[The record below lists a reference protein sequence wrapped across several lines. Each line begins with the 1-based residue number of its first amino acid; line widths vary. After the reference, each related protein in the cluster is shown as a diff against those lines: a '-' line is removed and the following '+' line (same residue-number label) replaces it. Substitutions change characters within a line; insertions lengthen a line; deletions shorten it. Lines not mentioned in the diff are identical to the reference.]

1 MKTTGIHAQVTVRV
15 ELEPG
20 EWLLDDD
27 TAVVRIEAI
36 HWGRQGWTD
45 HPHIWTVGRK
55 KDGAWSKS
63 ERNDYASHTLPSAAQ
78 KALEQAASLCG
89 LAFLDLDTKE
99 EWAAFPDL
107 RSGYFPR

>member
-15 ELEPG
+15 ELDPG
-20 EWLLDDD
+20 EWLLDED

-63 ERNDYASHTLPSAAQ
+63 ERNDYASHVLPSAAQ
-78 KALEQAASLCG
+78 KALEQVAHLVG
-89 LAFLDLDTKE
+89 HTLLDQATPE
-99 EWAAFPDL
+99 EWADQTDL